1 MILWEK
7 EKIIRI
13 WKTYRIVEFYKTAV
27 NTFAEREKIKI
38 WRKAFQQ
45 NNATNSKDFKCVINR
60 FQLQVESVKPHV
72 PQQNTEYPN
81 G

>member
-1 MILWEK
+1 M
-7 EKIIRI
+7 
-13 WKTYRIVEFYKTAV
+13 EFYKTAV

-45 NNATNSKDFKCVINR
+45 NNATNAKDFKCVINR